1 MQCRPPAFGAADRH
15 ACLPRLNIWLP
26 PPAMHAARRRR
37 VLWTYRPSGRWD
49 VRVGAVAGAAY
60 LPHSLTPHDQRCAA
74 VAANANTRPPLTDAA
89 VRSWCDAVPGPS
101 TAGLCT
107 RGCAHR
113 CAQPGPVHRLGY
125 RVAVAL
131 GRLAERPSTVR
142 RDWAHRSHICAG
154 TGLTAPTYVPGLG
167 SPLPHLR
174 RDWAHRSHICTGT
187 GPTHRADVESVRRR
201 ERERD
206 GDARGCELDG
216 DGNGLSICSRHTRCT
231 ASRAEYYITT

>member
-1 MQCRPPAFGAADRH
+1 MH
-15 ACLPRLNIWLP
+15 ACLDLTNVWLP

-113 CAQPGPVHRLGY
+113 CARPGPVHRLGY

-142 RDWAHRSHICAG
+142 RDWAHPSHICAG
-154 TGLTAPTYVPGLG
+154 TGLTAPTSARGLG
-167 SPLPHLR
+167 RLTERTSSLCAGASASAMATH
-174 RDWAHRSHICTGT
+174 AAASSTAMGT
-187 GPTHRADVESVRRR
+187 G
-201 ERERD
+201 
-206 GDARGCELDG
+206 
-216 DGNGLSICSRHTRCT
+216 SRSAHGTQH
-231 ASRAEYYITT
+231 AQHHGQSTTSQPVS

>member
-1 MQCRPPAFGAADRH
+1 
-15 ACLPRLNIWLP
+15 
-26 PPAMHAARRRR
+26 MHAARRRR

-49 VRVGAVAGAAY
+49 VRMGAVAGAAY

-113 CAQPGPVHRLGY
+113 CARPGPVHRLGY

-142 RDWAHRSHICAG
+142 R
-154 TGLTAPTYVPGLG
+154 GLG

-174 RDWAHRSHICTGT
+174 RDWADSPSGRRVCA
-187 GPTHRADVESVRRR
+187 PARARARWRRTRLRARRR
-201 ERERD
+201 WER
-206 GDARGCELDG
+206 ALDLLTAHNMHSITG
-216 DGNGLSICSRHTRCT
+216 RVLHHNLSRSLQH
-231 ASRAEYYITT
+231 